1 MQPTLCSKCKKNVA
15 VVFISKLENGKTVNE
30 GLCLKCAKEIGLP
43 QVNDLMNRM
52 GITDEDLDT
61 ITSEMM
67 QAFGGAENLEGLMEA
82 GSDDSSDDEE
92 DEEGKTA
99 TFPFLNRLFSSD
111 SSSSSPAP
119 TPAADREEKEKE
131 KDKGGR
137 PKDRKQEKKRKF
149 LDNYCINLTDR
160 AREGKLDAV
169 IGREQEIERVVQIL
183 NRRQKNNPCLIG
195 EPGVGKTAIAEG
207 LSQRISKGEVPFKL
221 REKEVFLL
229 DLTALVA
236 GTQFRGQFE
245 SRMKGLIEE
254 IRKCGNVILVID
266 EVHNIVGAG
275 DAEGSMNAANILKP
289 ALSRGEIQ
297 VIGATT
303 FSEYRKHIE
312 KDTALERR
320 FQPVTVNEPNMEDT
334 LEILKGIAHYYEEHH
349 GVKIPDGILR
359 QAVTLSERY
368 ITDRFLPDKAID
380 LIDEA
385 CSDLNLKDPSIS
397 RRMEIER
404 EMADYA
410 KEREL
415 IESQTEEEPNF
426 ERLAEI
432 KSRELQLQTE
442 LDAIK
447 EKGEPQLTMDNLA
460 RVIELW
466 TKIPASKIREEEFK
480 RLSELGERL
489 KKKVVGQDEA
499 IAAVSAAIRRNRV
512 GISPKHKPVSFIF
525 VGSTGVGKTELVKQL
540 ADDLFNSPESLIR
553 LDMSEFMEKHSV
565 SRIIGSPP
573 GYVGYDEAGQ
583 LTEKIRR
590 KPYSV
595 ILFDEIEKAHPD
607 VLNVLL
613 QILDDGQI
621 TDAHGRKVN
630 FENTVI
636 VMTSNAG
643 SERKGGSLGFNK
655 SVDEQDAEK
664 AMKALQQ
671 FLRPEFIN
679 RVDEII
685 CFHKLSEEN
694 FGAIARIMLDELQN
708 SLKDK
713 GFTFNYDDAIVDY
726 LVKKSYSAAYGARNL
741 RRTIQKEVE
750 DELATRIIDSY
761 DNPITQIKATAEN
774 EKVALYTL

>member
-15 VVFISKLENGKTVNE
+15 VVFISRMNEKNEMVNE
-30 GLCLKCAKEIGLP
+30 GLCLQCAAKLGLP
-43 QVNDLMNRM
+43 QVEDMMKRM
-52 GITDEDLDT
+52 GITPEDLEN
-61 ITSEMM
+61 INSEMM
-67 QAFGGAENLEGLMEA
+67 QAFGGAEEMSDLPEGGEE
-82 GSDDSSDDEE
+82 DDDEE
-92 DEEGKTA
+92 SGKTA
-99 TFPFLNRLFSSD
+99 TFPFLNRLFGNNNQ
-111 SSSSSPAP
+111 PAP
-119 TPAADREEKEKE
+119 QSQQPADNGQQPA
-131 KDKGGR
+131 GR
-137 PKDRKQEKKRKF
+137 KTEKKRKF
-149 LDNYCINLTDR
+149 LDNYCINLSQR

-207 LSQRISKGEVPFKL
+207 LAQRIVAGDVPFKL
-221 REKEVFLL
+221 RDKEVYLL

-254 IRKCGNVILVID
+254 IRKAGNVILVID

-303 FSEYRKHIE
+303 FNEYRKHIE

-320 FQPVTVNEPNMEDT
+320 FQPVTVNEPNIEDT
-334 LEILKGIAHYYEEHH
+334 LKILQGIAHYYEQFH
-349 GVKIPDGILR
+349 GVSIPQGVLR
-359 QAVTLSERY
+359 QAVLLSERY
-368 ITDRFLPDKAID
+368 ITDRYLPDKAID

-385 CSDLNLKDPSIS
+385 CSDLNLHDADIN
-397 RRMEIER
+397 RRMELERDLQNVTFER
-404 EMADYA
+404 ETLMSAQPPEGQEFTEKELDDRYA
-410 KEREL
+410 RIAEL
-415 IESQTEEEPNF
+415 RSQ
-426 ERLAEI
+426 
-432 KSRELQLQTE
+432 ELRIGDE
-442 LDAIK
+442 LDALRA
-447 EKGEPQLTMDNLA
+447 KGTPQLSMENIA
-460 RVIELW
+460 RVIEMW
-466 TKIPASKIREEEFK
+466 TKIPASKIKEEEFK
-480 RLSELGERL
+480 RLAELEQRL
-489 KKKVVGQDEA
+489 RAHVVGQDEA

-525 VGSTGVGKTELVKQL
+525 VGPTGVGKTELVKQL
-540 ADDLFNSPESLIR
+540 ADDLFNAPESLIR

-565 SRIIGSPP
+565 SRIVGSPP

-595 ILFDEIEKAHPD
+595 VLFDEIEKAHPD

-643 SERKGGSLGFNK
+643 SDSKSAGAVGFGGSADDQGR
-655 SVDEQDAEK
+655 ERT
-664 AMKALQQ
+664 MKALRD
-671 FLRPEFIN
+671 FLRPEFLN
-679 RVDEII
+679 RVDEIV
-685 CFHKLSEEN
+685 CFNHLTKEN
-694 FGAIARIMLDELQN
+694 FSGIARIMLDELKT
-708 SLKDK
+708 SLSEK
-713 GFTFNYDDAIVDY
+713 GFTFRYDDALVDY
-726 LVKKSYSAAYGARNL
+726 LVDKSYSLTYGARNL
-741 RRTIQKEVE
+741 RRLIQKELE
-750 DELATRIIDSY
+750 DPMASRIID
-761 DNPITQIKATAEN
+761 NFEHPITQISATAQDGA
-774 EKVALYTL
+774 VQLYTL

>member
-1 MQPTLCSKCKKNVA
+1 MQPTLCARCKKNVA
-15 VVFISKLENGKTVNE
+15 VVFISRMNEKGEPVNE
-30 GLCLKCAKEIGLP
+30 GLCLQCAAKLGLP
-43 QVNDLMNRM
+43 QVEDMMKRM
-52 GITDEDLDT
+52 GITPEDLE
-61 ITSEMM
+61 SLSGEMM
-67 QAFGGAENLEGLMEA
+67 QAFGGAEELEDMPE
-82 GSDDSSDDEE
+82 DDGGDE
-92 DEEGKTA
+92 DESGKTA
-99 TFPFLNRLFSSD
+99 TFPFLNRLFGGSQ
-111 SSSSSPAP
+111 
-119 TPAADREEKEKE
+119 TPAEKQNGDQSGQGRET
-131 KDKGGR
+131 KGG
-137 PKDRKQEKKRKF
+137 KTEKKRKF
-149 LDNYCINLTDR
+149 LDNYCINLSRR

-169 IGREQEIERVVQIL
+169 IGREEEIERVVQIL

-207 LSQRISKGEVPFKL
+207 LAQRIAAGQVPFKL
-221 REKEVFLL
+221 RDKEVYLL

-254 IRKCGNVILVID
+254 IRKAGNIILVID

-303 FSEYRKHIE
+303 FNEYRKFIE
-312 KDTALERR
+312 KDSALERR
-320 FQPVTVNEPNMEDT
+320 FQPVTVAEPNMEDT
-334 LEILKGIAHYYEEHH
+334 LEILKGIAHYYENFH
-349 GVKIPDGILR
+349 GVQIPEGILR
-359 QAVTLSERY
+359 QAVALSERY

-385 CSDLNLKDPSIS
+385 CSDLNLHDASIN
-397 RRMEIER
+397 RRMELKRDLENITFER
-404 EMADYA
+404 EALMSAEPEEG
-410 KEREL
+410 KEFTQE
-415 IESQTEEEPNF
+415 
-426 ERLAEI
+426 
-432 KSRELQLQTE
+432 E
-442 LDAIK
+442 LDARYARIAELRSQEMRLQEELTEI
-447 EKGEPQLTMDNLA
+447 EKKGVPQLTMENIA

-480 RLSELGERL
+480 RLSELEDRL
-489 KKKVVGQDEA
+489 KQHIVGQDEA
-499 IAAVSAAIRRNRV
+499 VAAVAAAIRRNRV

-540 ADDLFNSPESLIR
+540 ADDLFHAPESLIR

-565 SRIIGSPP
+565 SRIVGSPP

-595 ILFDEIEKAHPD
+595 VLFDEIEKAHPD

-643 SERKGGSLGFNK
+643 SDKSAGGTVGFGR
-655 SVDEQDAEK
+655 SSDEQDKERV
-664 AMKALQQ
+664 MKALQS

-679 RVDEII
+679 RVDEIVY
-685 CFHKLSEEN
+685 FHQLTKEN
-694 FGAIARIMLDELQN
+694 FAGIARIMLRELTE
-708 SLKDK
+708 SLSAK
-713 GFTFNYDDAIVDY
+713 GFTFTYDDTLVDY
-726 LVKKSYSAAYGARNL
+726 LVDKSYSAAYGARNL
-741 RRTIQKEVE
+741 RRCIQKELE
-750 DELATRIIDSY
+750 DPMAVRIIESFDH
-761 DNPITQIKATAEN
+761 PITHIRASASG
-774 EKVALYTL
+774 EKVTLETL

>member
-15 VVFISKLENGKTVNE
+15 VVFISRMNEKGEPVNE
-30 GLCLKCAKEIGLP
+30 GLCLQCAAKLGLP
-43 QVNDLMNRM
+43 QVEDMMKRM
-52 GITDEDLDT
+52 GITPEDLE
-61 ITSEMM
+61 SLSGEMM
-67 QAFGGAENLEGLMEA
+67 QAFGGAEELEDLPEEEG
-82 GSDDSSDDEE
+82 GDE
-92 DEEGKTA
+92 DESGKTA
-99 TFPFLNRLFSSD
+99 TFPFLNRLFGGSQ
-111 SSSSSPAP
+111 
-119 TPAADREEKEKE
+119 TPAEKQPGDQSAQGRET
-131 KDKGGR
+131 KGG
-137 PKDRKQEKKRKF
+137 KTEKKRKF
-149 LDNYCINLTDR
+149 LDNYCINLSRR

-169 IGREQEIERVVQIL
+169 IGREEEIERVVQIL

-207 LSQRISKGEVPFKL
+207 LAQRIVAGQVPFKL
-221 REKEVFLL
+221 RDKEVYLL

-254 IRKCGNVILVID
+254 IRKAGNIILVID

-303 FSEYRKHIE
+303 FNEYRKFIE
-312 KDTALERR
+312 KDSALERR
-320 FQPVTVNEPNMEDT
+320 FQPVTVAEPNMEDT
-334 LEILKGIAHYYEEHH
+334 LKILKGIAHYYENFH
-349 GVKIPDGILR
+349 GVQIPEGILR

-385 CSDLNLKDPSIS
+385 CSDLNLRDASIN
-397 RRMEIER
+397 RRMELKRDLENITFER
-404 EMADYA
+404 ETLMSAEPEEG
-410 KEREL
+410 KEFTQE
-415 IESQTEEEPNF
+415 
-426 ERLAEI
+426 
-432 KSRELQLQTE
+432 E
-442 LDAIK
+442 LDTRYARIAELRSQEMRLQAELTEI
-447 EKGEPQLTMDNLA
+447 EKKGVPQLTMENIA

-480 RLSELGERL
+480 RLSELELRL
-489 KKKVVGQDEA
+489 KQHIVGQDEA
-499 IAAVSAAIRRNRV
+499 VSAVAAAIRRNRV

-540 ADDLFNSPESLIR
+540 ADDLFHAPESLIR

-565 SRIIGSPP
+565 SRIVGSPP

-595 ILFDEIEKAHPD
+595 VLFDEIEKAHPD

-643 SERKGGSLGFNK
+643 SDKSAGGTVGFGR
-655 SVDEQDAEK
+655 SSDEQDKERV
-664 AMKALQQ
+664 MKALQS

-679 RVDEII
+679 RVDEIVY
-685 CFHKLSEEN
+685 FHQLTKDN
-694 FGAIARIMLDELQN
+694 FRGIATIMLNELAE
-708 SLKDK
+708 SLSAT
-713 GFTFNYDDAIVDY
+713 GFTFIYDDALLDY
-726 LVKKSYSAAYGARNL
+726 LVEKSYSAAYGARNL
-741 RRTIQKEVE
+741 RRCIQKELE
-750 DELATRIIDSY
+750 DPMAVRIIESFDH
-761 DNPITQIKATAEN
+761 PITHIRASAADG
-774 EKVALYTL
+774 KVTLETL

>member
-15 VVFISKLENGKTVNE
+15 VVFISRMNEKGEPVNE
-30 GLCLKCAKEIGLP
+30 GLCLKCAAQLGLP
-43 QVNDLMNRM
+43 QVEDMMKRM
-52 GITDEDLDT
+52 GITPDDLENLN
-61 ITSEMM
+61 SEMM
-67 QAFGGAENLEGLMEA
+67 QAFGGAEELGDVAQANEDG
-82 GSDDSSDDEE
+82 DE
-92 DEEGKTA
+92 DEESGKTA
-99 TFPFLNRLFSSD
+99 TFPFLNRLFGGNNNP
-111 SSSSSPAP
+111 PAEKGE
-119 TPAADREEKEKE
+119 TPQRETGKESR
-131 KDKGGR
+131 KG
-137 PKDRKQEKKRKF
+137 EKKHKY
-149 LDNYCINLTDR
+149 LDNYCINLSRR

-169 IGREQEIERVVQIL
+169 IGREEEIQRVVQIL

-207 LSQRISKGEVPFKL
+207 LAQRIAAGEVPFKL
-221 REKEVFLL
+221 RDKEVYLL

-254 IRKCGNVILVID
+254 IRKLGNVILVID

-303 FSEYRKHIE
+303 FNEYRKYIE

-320 FQPVTVNEPNMEDT
+320 FQPVTVAEPSIEDP
-334 LEILKGIAHYYEEHH
+334 LKILKGIAPYYETYH
-349 GVKIPDGILR
+349 GVSIPEGVLR
-359 QAVTLSERY
+359 QAVLLSERY

-385 CSDLNLKDPSIS
+385 CSDLNLKDPTIN
-397 RRMEIER
+397 RRMEVKRDLENVTFER
-404 EMADYA
+404 ETLMSAEA
-410 KEREL
+410 PEGE
-415 IESQTEEEPNF
+415 EMTEEQLDQRYARIAELRSQ
-426 ERLAEI
+426 EMRLQE
-432 KSRELQLQTE
+432 ELTE
-442 LDAIK
+442 L
-447 EKGEPQLTMDNLA
+447 EKKGVPQVTMENIA
-460 RVIELW
+460 RVIEMW
-466 TKIPASKIREEEFK
+466 TKIPASKIEEEEFK
-480 RLSELGERL
+480 RLAELDVRL
-489 KKKVVGQDEA
+489 KQHIVGQDEA
-499 IAAVSAAIRRNRV
+499 VDAVSAAIRRSRV

-540 ADDLFNSPESLIR
+540 ADDLFDSPDSLIR

-565 SRIIGSPP
+565 SRLVGSPP

-595 ILFDEIEKAHPD
+595 VLFDEIEKAHPD
-607 VLNVLL
+607 VLNILL
-613 QILDDGQI
+613 QILDDGEV

-643 SERKGGSLGFNK
+643 SGKAAGAVGFGRSADDQDKER
-655 SVDEQDAEK
+655 V
-664 AMKALQQ
+664 MKALQE

-679 RVDEII
+679 RVDEIVY
-685 CFHKLSEEN
+685 FHQLTEEN
-694 FGAIARIMLDELQN
+694 FRGIAGIMLEELKAA
-708 SLKDK
+708 LEEK
-713 GFTFNYDDAIVDY
+713 GYHFTYDDALVDY

-741 RRTIQKEVE
+741 RRCIQKDVE
-750 DELATRIIDSY
+750 DPMAARIIESY
-761 DNPITQIKATAEN
+761 ETPITQIKATAEDGAV
-774 EKVALYTL
+774 ELYTL

>member
-15 VVFISKLENGKTVNE
+15 VVFISRMNEKNEMVNE
-30 GLCLKCAKEIGLP
+30 GLCLQCAAKLGLP
-43 QVNDLMNRM
+43 QVEDMMKRM
-52 GITDEDLDT
+52 GITPEDLEN
-61 ITSEMM
+61 INSEMM
-67 QAFGGAENLEGLMEA
+67 QAFGGAEEMSDLPEGGEE
-82 GSDDSSDDEE
+82 DDDEE
-92 DEEGKTA
+92 SGKTA
-99 TFPFLNRLFSSD
+99 TFPFLNRLFGNNNQ
-111 SSSSSPAP
+111 PAP
-119 TPAADREEKEKE
+119 QSQQPADNGQQPA
-131 KDKGGR
+131 GR
-137 PKDRKQEKKRKF
+137 KTEKKRKF
-149 LDNYCINLTDR
+149 LDNYCINLSQR

-207 LSQRISKGEVPFKL
+207 LAQRIVAGDVPFKL
-221 REKEVFLL
+221 RDKEVYLL

-254 IRKCGNVILVID
+254 IRKAGNVILVID

-303 FSEYRKHIE
+303 FNEYRKYIE
-312 KDTALERR
+312 KDAALERR
-320 FQPVTVNEPNMEDT
+320 FQPVTVNEPNIEDT
-334 LEILKGIAHYYEEHH
+334 LKILQGIAHYYEQFH
-349 GVKIPDGILR
+349 GVSIPQGVLR
-359 QAVTLSERY
+359 QAVLLSERY
-368 ITDRFLPDKAID
+368 ITDRYLPDKAID

-385 CSDLNLKDPSIS
+385 CSDLNLHDADIN
-397 RRMEIER
+397 RRMELERDLQNVTFER
-404 EMADYA
+404 ETLMSAQPPEGQEFTEKELDDRYA
-410 KEREL
+410 RIAEL
-415 IESQTEEEPNF
+415 RSQ
-426 ERLAEI
+426 
-432 KSRELQLQTE
+432 ELRIGDE
-442 LDAIK
+442 LDALRA
-447 EKGEPQLTMDNLA
+447 KGTPQLSMENIA
-460 RVIELW
+460 RVIEMW
-466 TKIPASKIREEEFK
+466 TKIPASKIKEEEFK
-480 RLSELGERL
+480 RLAELEQRL
-489 KKKVVGQDEA
+489 RAHVVGQDEA

-525 VGSTGVGKTELVKQL
+525 VGPTGVGKTELVKQL
-540 ADDLFNSPESLIR
+540 ADDLFNAPESLIR

-565 SRIIGSPP
+565 SRIVGSPP

-595 ILFDEIEKAHPD
+595 VLFDEIEKAHPD

-643 SERKGGSLGFNK
+643 SDSKSAGAVGFGGSADDQGR
-655 SVDEQDAEK
+655 ERT
-664 AMKALQQ
+664 MKALRD
-671 FLRPEFIN
+671 FLRPEFLN
-679 RVDEII
+679 RVDEIV
-685 CFHKLSEEN
+685 CFNHLTKEN
-694 FGAIARIMLDELQN
+694 FSGIARIMLDELKT
-708 SLKDK
+708 SLSEK
-713 GFTFNYDDAIVDY
+713 GFTFRYDDALVDY
-726 LVKKSYSAAYGARNL
+726 LVDKSYSLTYGARNL
-741 RRTIQKEVE
+741 RRLIQKELE
-750 DELATRIIDSY
+750 DPMASRIID
-761 DNPITQIKATAEN
+761 NFEHPITQISATAQDGA
-774 EKVALYTL
+774 VQLYTL